1 MLFRLKPAP
10 PLRRLAI
17 PPSTRT
23 MAELKK
29 ERVKLAKQ
37 DWKEANG

>member
-1 MLFRLKPAP
+1 MLFRLKPA